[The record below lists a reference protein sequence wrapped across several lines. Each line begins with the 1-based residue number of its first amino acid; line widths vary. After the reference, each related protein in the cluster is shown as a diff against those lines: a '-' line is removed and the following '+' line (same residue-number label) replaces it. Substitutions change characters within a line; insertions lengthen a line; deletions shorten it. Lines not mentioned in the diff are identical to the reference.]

1 MIVVDTSML
10 VSSLVDGGP
19 RGKACAARL
28 FGEQL
33 TAPSLIDYEVLSTL
47 RGLVLGRKL
56 AADGA
61 ERALR
66 ALSVLPVERVPCESL
81 LPRMWELRTNY
92 SAYDASYVALA
103 EKLNLS
109 LVTGDAKLKRG
120 SGARC
125 VIELIG

>member
-1 MIVVDTSML
+1 MIVVDNSVL
-10 VSSLVDGGP
+10 VSALVDAGP
-19 RGKACAARL
+19 TGKACADRL

-33 TAPSLIDYEVLSTL
+33 TAPSLIDYEALNTL

-56 AADGA
+56 TAREA

-66 ALSVLPVERVPCESL
+66 ALPALPVERASCEHL
-81 LPRMWELRTNY
+81 LPRIWELRSNY

-103 EKLNLS
+103 ERLNAP
-109 LVTGDAKLKRG
+109 LVTADAKLKRG

-125 VIELIG
+125 VIELVG